1 MTSENAPT
9 ASDLVY
15 IVDDSPEMRLAIGAL
30 LESENLDYQSFAS
43 AEEFLHDLDAFP
55 RGVAVVDLHL
65 PGKDGH
71 ELLARV
77 STKRP
82 DLRTIMITGDG
93 EIQAAIKALR
103 NGAADFVEKPF
114 DEKELLEIIRREMMA
129 VRSTTSL
136 EQRQVDAQKALAS
149 LSRRERQVV
158 DRLAD
163 GQANKQIAFDLGLS
177 VRTVE
182 MYRKR
187 GMERLG
193 VSSFAELV
201 QMTVLAARLPN

>member
-1 MTSENAPT
+1 MTSET
-9 ASDLVY
+9 ADTDSAVVY
-15 IVDDSPEMRLAIGAL
+15 IVDDSPDMRLAIGAL
-30 LESENLDYQSFAS
+30 LESEKLDYRSFAS
-43 AEEFLHDLDAFP
+43 AEEFLHDLSTCP

-65 PGKDGH
+65 PGRDGH
-71 ELLARV
+71 DVLAKIANR
-77 STKRP
+77 RP
-82 DLRTIMITGDG
+82 DIRAVMVTGDG
-93 EIQAAIKALR
+93 ELEAAIKALR

-114 DEKELLEIIRREMMA
+114 DEVELIDIIRREMKA
-129 VRSTTSL
+129 VCDTTSF
-136 EQRQVDAQKALAS
+136 EQRRINAHRALAS

-193 VSSFAELV
+193 VNSFAELV
-201 QMTVLAARLPN
+201 QLTVLADKMPG